1 MLHATIEK
9 TSSRLERRRRLSR
22 SLSSTSTWFGDEA
35 NTTKCLLVSLFYCCI
50 VSVAGKLTGP
60 KVCPSDKVTVGYSDL
75 TTLRSD
81 ILINS
86 NITSG
91 DKGAQYILCPD
102 TVFNFSDVPEPS
114 TDDLI
119 TIDDD
124 ILGGKNPA
132 KAKVDEIQAVVLTSS
147 DTSLLCGEDG
157 LSSNKCVFVAGSF
170 HILITGGPTGVLVQG
185 VTFRKAT
192 SSSIVYSGLGGEV
205 IFRDCIWQVSKSRL
219 NQLCKESS
227 HSNNTYD
234 APRDSITEGKSWRWS
249 ISSN

>member
-1 MLHATIEK
+1 
-9 TSSRLERRRRLSR
+9 
-22 SLSSTSTWFGDEA
+22 
-35 NTTKCLLVSLFYCCI
+35 LVSLFYCCI

-147 DTSLLCGEDG
+147 PYSDHRWTDW
-157 LSSNKCVFVAGSF
+157 
-170 HILITGGPTGVLVQG
+170 
-185 VTFRKAT
+185 
-192 SSSIVYSGLGGEV
+192 SSSSGCDL
-205 IFRDCIWQVSKSRL
+205 SKSNFFVDRL
-219 NQLCKESS
+219 
-227 HSNNTYD
+227 
-234 APRDSITEGKSWRWS
+234 
-249 ISSN
+249 